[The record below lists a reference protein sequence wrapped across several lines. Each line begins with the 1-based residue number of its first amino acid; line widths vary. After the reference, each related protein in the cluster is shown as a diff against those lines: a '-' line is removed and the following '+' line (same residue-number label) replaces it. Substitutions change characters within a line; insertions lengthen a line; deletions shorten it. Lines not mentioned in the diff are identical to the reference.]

1 MIDKTT
7 LHSGKD
13 CWTTPRSSP
22 PPCHV
27 GALVQMIG
35 DDTVDDEDEDYDGDD
50 DNNHIE
56 KERQAK
62 VFTIALRYES
72 STLILY
78 KELSSSIFQSCQ
90 SVRHR

>member
-1 MIDKTT
+1 MINKTT
-7 LHSGKD
+7 LHAGKD

-56 KERQAK
+56 KESQVK
-62 VFTIALRYES
+62 S
-72 STLILY
+72 SPL
-78 KELSSSIFQSCQ
+78 LSLDNPNQYFRHISIT
-90 SVRHR
+90 RGGRN

>member
-1 MIDKTT
+1 MDDTSKFAA
-7 LHSGKD
+7 
-13 CWTTPRSSP
+13 PVPRRSS
-22 PPCHV
+22 C
-27 GALVQMIG
+27 A

-50 DNNHIE
+50 DDNHIE

-78 KELSSSIFQSCQ
+78 KELSSPIFQSPPVSQ
-90 SVRHR
+90 